1 MQRREFSLHI
11 TVQVAM
17 SWVMS
22 QSQASSSFK
31 VVLLG
36 EGIYLGRHSS
46 FFYSVYLGCVG
57 KSSIVLRYVD
67 DKFNTGHLTTLQVC
81 SPRYHVQASIGVRH
95 VLSGNMRQA
104 GLSCNTVGRLHDEET
119 GCDEHPGEP
128 LHLGH
133 GRPGEV
139 PCPRPNL
146 LQRRSGYKALMH

>member
-1 MQRREFSLHI
+1 
-11 TVQVAM
+11 
-17 SWVMS
+17 MS

-81 SPRYHVQASIGVRH
+81 SPRYHVQASIGVRD
-95 VLSGNMRQA
+95 M
-104 GLSCNTVGRLHDEET
+104 SCI
-119 GCDEHPGEP
+119 
-128 LHLGH
+128 LGH
-133 GRPGEV
+133 EKSRVIMIHCRP
-139 PCPRPNL
+139 PL
-146 LQRRSGYKALMH
+146 